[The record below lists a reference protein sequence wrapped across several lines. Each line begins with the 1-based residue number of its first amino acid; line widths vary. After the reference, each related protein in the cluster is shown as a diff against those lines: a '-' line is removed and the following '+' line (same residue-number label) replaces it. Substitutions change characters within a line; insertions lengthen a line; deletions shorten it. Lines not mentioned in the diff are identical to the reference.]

1 MIMKNA
7 VTTIQEREIL
17 EDISAELHAANKLF
31 PGFNSAH
38 EGYAVLL
45 EEVDELWDEVKK
57 KKLNPAKAYKE
68 AKQVAAMG
76 AKFMQFLDAAYDF
89 KG

>member
-1 MIMKNA
+1 MDGKN
-7 VTTIQEREIL
+7 TSKL
-17 EDISAELHAANKLF
+17 CGISGEVFSEVLAANDLF
-31 PGFNSAH
+31 PGFDSPH

-57 KKLNPAKAYKE
+57 REFDPVKARKE

-76 AKFMQFLDAAYDF
+76 IKFMQMIDEKY
-89 KG
+89 GG